1 VSYNLVRRRD
11 IGGGGSGGSVQ
22 IVPHNKSPVA
32 SDNGSG
38 GGEVKAGKGDESVGG
53 LHIEGKKKNEEARS
67 DGLKS

>member
-1 VSYNLVRRRD
+1 
-11 IGGGGSGGSVQ
+11 VQ

-53 LHIEGKKKNEEARS
+53 LHIEGKRRRKRRGAMDLNRKI
-67 DGLKS
+67 